1 MGSGCI
7 GVWDCDFFRLT
18 EATGIVEGF
27 DLTSN
32 GPKIWIADGL
42 GFLGGFRLQG
52 GYELDLTGEVGWLVL
67 EAGPW
72 GLRAGRLLAGGGLE
86 LFCVWSNGATLG
98 AARDMRRRLWVV
110 EASHCLDGPA
120 GGVVIADLGAP
131 TLIRRV
137 QAALLRHDEADS
149 PYWQTTLA
157 TVAYDAQET
166 LTGLLR
172 ATVHF
177 DKPGDGT
184 GALLIEGYEMA

>member
-1 MGSGCI
+1 VPTGAI
-7 GVWDCDFFRLT
+7 GVWDIDFWKLT
-18 EATGIVEGF
+18 EATGILEGF
-27 DLTSN
+27 DLSSKGSQVHIT
-32 GPKIWIADGL
+32 AGL
-42 GFLGGFRLQG
+42 GFLGGFRLEG
-52 GYELDLTGEVGWLVL
+52 DYELDLSGEVGWLVL

-72 GLRAGRLLAGGGLE
+72 GVRAGRLLAGGGLE
-86 LFCVWSNGATLG
+86 LFCVWSNGTTLG

-137 QAALLRHDEADS
+137 QAALLCRDEAGS

-166 LTGLLR
+166 LSGLLR
-172 ATVHF
+172 ATVRF
-177 DKPGDGT
+177 DKPGEGT